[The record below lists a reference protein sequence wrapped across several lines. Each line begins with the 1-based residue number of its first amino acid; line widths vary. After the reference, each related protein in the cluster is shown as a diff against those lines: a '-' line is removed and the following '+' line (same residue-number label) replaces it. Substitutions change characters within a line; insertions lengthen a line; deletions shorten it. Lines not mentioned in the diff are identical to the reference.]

1 MHHLRAAGVSLLLDT
16 RGTGVPG
23 IIHWGRDLG
32 ALSQS
37 ELIALAEA
45 SVPAVS
51 PSSIDVPL
59 RLSLLPSLRDGWSG
73 RPALAVFRDGSL
85 DLALRLRGVE
95 ASASGAAS
103 RLVITLTDAAGGV
116 DVGIELEL
124 SAQGV
129 LRVRH
134 TVTNTADSALGL
146 AAASVIVPVPDRAA
160 EVLDFSGLWTH
171 ERRPQR
177 RILGHGVWSRE
188 SRHGRP
194 GHDNAYLLAAGTPGF
209 GFRDGEVWATHLAWS
224 GDGVVWAERSPL
236 GPATIGAGE
245 LLAPGELSL
254 AAGASYLSPWSVFV
268 YSDSGLD
275 GISDRLHP
283 WVRSWSTIRSKRPVI
298 LNTWEAVYFD
308 HSLERLT
315 PLVDAA
321 AEVGVERFVLD
332 DGWFTGRSDD
342 RRALGDWFVDPAA
355 WPDGLHPLIQRVAAS
370 GMDFGLWV
378 EPEMVNRDSDVA
390 RAHPDWIIG
399 AADAITWRWQNVL
412 DLDNPDAFSYV
423 FGRLDAL
430 LAEYPIAYLKWDHNR
445 DLLGGSAHRQT
456 AALYRLIDAV
466 RSAHPN
472 VEIESCA
479 SGGGRIDLGILERT
493 DRVWVSDT
501 NDPLERQSIQ
511 RYTSLVVPPEYLG
524 GHLGIARAHTTGRT
538 AALSFRLATALFGHA
553 GIEWNIAEA
562 TPAERASVAEW
573 IAVYKRERG
582 LLHSGRV
589 VRADASDSAIVCSG
603 VVGAD
608 GSRALF
614 SYAALTAPAAA
625 IPAPQRFPGLDAA
638 RSYRVRPLVLGTDVF
653 AVQDAAPAWWA
664 AGEVVLPGALLGE
677 VGLPMPLIAPENT
690 VLVEFDAVG

>member
-23 IIHWGRDLG
+23 VIHWGRDLG
-32 ALSQS
+32 PLSDA
-37 ELIALAEA
+37 ELVSLADA
-45 SVPAVS
+45 MVPAVS
-51 PSSIDVPL
+51 PSSIDVPI
-59 RLSLLPSLRDGWSG
+59 RLSLLPSFREGWSG
-73 RPALAVFRDGSL
+73 RPALSVFRDAPVDLSL
-85 DLALRLRGVE
+85 ELVGVE
-95 ASASGAAS
+95 ASGSGTASGI
-103 RLVITLTDAAGGV
+103 VIRLTDAAAGV
-116 DVGIELEL
+116 DVTTTLEL
-124 SAQGV
+124 SSEGV
-129 LRVRH
+129 LRLRH
-134 TVTNTADSALGL
+134 AVTNTGGSALGV
-146 AAASVIVPVPDRAA
+146 AAASVVVPVPDRAA

-177 RILGHGVWSRE
+177 QTLGQGVWSRE

-194 GHDNAYLLAAGTPGF
+194 GHDNAYLLAAGTPGCGF
-209 GFRDGEVWATHLAWS
+209 GHGEVWAAHLAWS

-236 GPATIGAGE
+236 GPATIGAAE

-254 AAGASYLSPWSVFV
+254 DPGASYDGPWTVLV
-268 YSDSGLD
+268 YSDAGLD

-283 WVRSWSTIRSKRPVI
+283 WVRSWSTIESPRPVV

-355 WPDGLHPLIQRVAAS
+355 WPDGLHPLIDRVAAS

-390 RAHPDWIIG
+390 RAHPDWILG
-399 AADAITWRWQNVL
+399 ATDAVTWRWQNVL
-412 DLDNPDAFSYV
+412 DLANPDAFSYV
-423 FGRLDAL
+423 FERLDAL

-445 DLLGGSAHRQT
+445 DLLAGSAHRQT
-456 AALYRLIDAV
+456 SALYRLIDAV
-466 RSAHPN
+466 RAAHPG

-479 SGGGRIDLGILERT
+479 SGGGRVDLGILERT

-538 AALSFRLATALFGHA
+538 ATLSFRLATALFGHA

-589 VRADASDSAIVCSG
+589 VRPDASDAAIVSHG
-603 VVGAD
+603 VVAAD

-614 SYAALTAPAAA
+614 SYAALAAPAAA
-625 IPAPQRFPGLDAA
+625 IPTPQRFPGLDPT
-638 RSYRVRPLVLGTDVF
+638 RRYRVRPLVLGTDVF
-653 AVQDAAPAWWA
+653 TLQDAAPAWWE
-664 AGEVVLPGALLGE
+664 AGEVVLSGAVLGE
-677 VGLPMPLIAPENT
+677 VGLPMPLIAPENA
-690 VLVEFDAVG
+690 VLVEFDAVD